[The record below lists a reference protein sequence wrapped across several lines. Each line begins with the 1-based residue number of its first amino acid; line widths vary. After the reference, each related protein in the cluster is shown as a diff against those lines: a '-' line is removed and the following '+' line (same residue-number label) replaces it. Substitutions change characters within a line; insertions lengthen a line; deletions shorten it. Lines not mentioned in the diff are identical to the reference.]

1 MRLLPVFKTDV
12 RAQVTRMQE
21 AYFED
26 PNPHHL
32 FLLVLVK
39 HGLATPYDMLSKL
52 GLGVGATSPPL
63 KRMEK
68 AGLLTGTSQPRR
80 STRYAITEKGE
91 EELRSQIESGRMRHW
106 WIEESYVYR
115 STPRAMFLSW
125 LYSGPKQISDC
136 VDVAMQEL
144 RFLAH
149 KKKQEA
155 QAIRETIP
163 RFEAN
168 CRHSGLADDEG
179 LFGCRSLSVA
189 KSGVGCRVVHG
200 ADRGAEDNGTASR
213 KFTFGAKAKI
223 DGSLTP
229 SNSPFPGRSLPGR

>member
-1 MRLLPVFKTDV
+1 MLPVFKTDV

-63 KRMEK
+63 KRLEK

-179 LFGCRSLSVA
+179 LLVA
-189 KSGVGCRVVHG
+189 AVYQWLKAESDAALFTVQIEALKTMGLLLANLPSAPKQKS
-200 ADRGAEDNGTASR
+200 TAV
-213 KFTFGAKAKI
+213 
-223 DGSLTP
+223 
-229 SNSPFPGRSLPGR
+229 